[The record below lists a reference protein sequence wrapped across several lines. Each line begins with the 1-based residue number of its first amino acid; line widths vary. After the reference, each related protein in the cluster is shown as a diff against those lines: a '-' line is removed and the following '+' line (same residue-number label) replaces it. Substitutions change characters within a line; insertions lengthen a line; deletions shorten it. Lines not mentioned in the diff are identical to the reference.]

1 MSTVLFNPT
10 NEELKAQHQGVDVI
24 LAPYPENGHIVKVD
38 DARARHILNILAPR
52 GLTTLEYGDDR
63 DDGKNKKAKAASGRE
78 RNKAFK
84 RKQVID
90 FNQLN
95 QLNKQQGSG
104 YLFPAKHLK
113 SYSDELGIKLIEPY
127 SAPDE
132 GAEKISTLM
141 EEGQKKDTL
150 IKEQGKEVSELRTQ
164 VSTLSDQ
171 VSQLL
176 KTFQQPLKS
185 SAVVGTRDTEKDAW
199 VEPVEGPGKIDDK
212 EMLRFKTLNKA
223 SFNAWLKKNWDDIP
237 NYPDDIRNEIDVRH
251 IKHLGTP
258 LPDSLPE

>member
-1 MSTVLFNPT
+1 MSSVLFNPT

-24 LAPYPENGHIVKVD
+24 LAPYPENGHVVKVD

-63 DDGKNKKAKAASGRE
+63 DDGKNKKAKAKSGRE

-113 SYSDELGIKLIEPY
+113 EYSDELGIKLVEPY

-132 GAEKISTLM
+132 GAEKISNLID
-141 EEGQKKDTL
+141 EGQKKDTL
-150 IKEQGKEVSELRTQ
+150 IKEQGKEVSELRSQ
-164 VSTLSDQ
+164 VSTLSGQ

-176 KTFQQPLKS
+176 KTFQQPNDPPK
-185 SAVVGTRDTEKDAW
+185 AIKEETW
-199 VEPVEGPGKIDDK
+199 VEPVETGAVKERETTEA
-212 EMLRFKTLNKA
+212 EMLRFRTLNKA

-237 NYPDDIRNEIDVRH
+237 GYPDDIRNEIDVRH
-251 IKHLGTP
+251 VKLLGVP